1 MDDINRTLSEQ
12 QIELDPVLTERL
24 RVLNLQ
30 INEVKRET
38 IRILVRT
45 MLIERTIIHSEED

>member
-38 IRILVRT
+38 IRILITT
-45 MLIERTIIHSEED
+45 MLIERTIIHSVQD